1 MALANVS
8 RDKLKYYNDISGNSL
23 LVANGRRVSLAGGPK
38 GPGRNWKLEDAVAVV
53 TNDSTNRDFAQGKM
67 LFTATL
73 CSSCHGMRGEG
84 GAAGPDL
91 SQIGTRFS
99 NKDILESIINPSKAI
114 SDQYAATVFTLKD
127 GSTVSGR
134 LKNEEGGKYYVAT
147 NPFTPQLLEVVLKAD
162 VVEKK
167 PSDVSIM
174 FPGTINRLNKEEL
187 KDLMAYMISGANK
200 NHLIY
205 KPKTPKVTNSTT
217 KAGAK

>member
-1 MALANVS
+1 
-8 RDKLKYYNDISGNSL
+8 
-23 LVANGRRVSLAGGPK
+23 
-38 GPGRNWKLEDAVAVV
+38 
-53 TNDSTNRDFAQGKM
+53 
-67 LFTATL
+67 
-73 CSSCHGMRGEG
+73 MRGEG
-84 GAAGPDL
+84 GATGPDL

-99 NKDILESIINPSKAI
+99 NKDILESIIDPSKVI

-127 GSTVSGR
+127 GSTISGR

-147 NPFTPQLLEVVLKAD
+147 NPFTPQMLEVVLKKD

-200 NHLIY
+200 NHAIY
-205 KPKTPKVTNSTT
+205 KPKTAKNTNSTT
-217 KAGAK
+217 KAGTR